1 MELPIELRAAI
12 ETEAACLPQSQLRL
26 MADSLSQ
33 RYREDA
39 RDGHSML
46 SRSADAIAYAAARM
60 PATYCAV
67 RTALKWALPDG
78 CGYRTLLDAGAGTGA
93 ASWAAAGRD

>member
-12 ETEAACLPQSQLRL
+12 ETEAACVPQSQLRL
-26 MADSLSQ
+26 MADSLSR

-60 PATYCAV
+60 PAT
-67 RTALKWALPDG
+67 
-78 CGYRTLLDAGAGTGA
+78 
-93 ASWAAAGRD
+93 

>member
-12 ETEAACLPQSQLRL
+12 ETEAACVPQSQLRL
-26 MADSLSQ
+26 MADSLSR

-46 SRSADAIAYAAARM
+46 SRSADAIAYAAARLTASAALTALSANR
-60 PATYCAV
+60 PCSVWAVGLCRAV
-67 RTALKWALPDG
+67 RHSLT
-78 CGYRTLLDAGAGTGA
+78 
-93 ASWAAAGRD
+93 SM